1 MELSQS
7 KGNWARRWL
16 GEFLVIVVGVL
27 TALAVD
33 DFRQARAD
41 RAYERYVLERVS
53 DELDADIDQIWRTE
67 GEAHQ
72 RVWVINRLLGESG
85 DSASA
90 AAVESLPR
98 RMLERTAE
106 APVLRSL
113 RYVSQFDISD
123 ATYRE
128 LIATGGLQVVS
139 DPQIRAAISRY
150 YYEVYDASEGEQR
163 VGMPAQQLLEETL
176 AGLGVAPDDPITLDE
191 LTQRVSSTEDM
202 VSLRRVRAGINLQRG
217 QYRTIH
223 VEAERFRAV
232 LDSAGITGSGE

>member
-67 GEAHQ
+67 REAHQ

-90 AAVESLPR
+90 AA
-98 RMLERTAE
+98 LEFFGRLWGFLLDKR
-106 APVLRSL
+106 LRWL
-113 RYVSQFDISD
+113 
-123 ATYRE
+123 
-128 LIATGGLQVVS
+128 
-139 DPQIRAAISRY
+139 
-150 YYEVYDASEGEQR
+150 
-163 VGMPAQQLLEETL
+163 
-176 AGLGVAPDDPITLDE
+176 
-191 LTQRVSSTEDM
+191 
-202 VSLRRVRAGINLQRG
+202 
-217 QYRTIH
+217 
-223 VEAERFRAV
+223 
-232 LDSAGITGSGE
+232 